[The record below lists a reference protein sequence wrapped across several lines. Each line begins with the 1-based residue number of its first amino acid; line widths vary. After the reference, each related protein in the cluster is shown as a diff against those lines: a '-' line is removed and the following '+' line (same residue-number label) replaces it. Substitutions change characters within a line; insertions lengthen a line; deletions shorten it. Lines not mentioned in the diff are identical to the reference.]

1 MPDMVWT
8 WNVLI
13 ANFVIPLCLL
23 ILWGAIKRQFAER
36 DKKDDRISALLAE
49 KEVEKDRHL
58 AEVDAIKQKDIS
70 MWRKN
75 FSETQCAIKV
85 ALDRVEA
92 SLQDKVTWDHC
103 NERRKV
109 RDQET
114 IRFEDR
120 LRAGGI

>member
-23 ILWGAIKRQFAER
+23 ILWGAIKRQFSER
-36 DKKDDRISALLAE
+36 DKKDDRILELMKE
-49 KEVEKDRHL
+49 KEQVK
-58 AEVDAIKQKDIS
+58 ATDILE
-70 MWRKN
+70 WRRR
-75 FSETQCAIKV
+75 FGETQCDIKLS
-85 ALDRVEA
+85 LDRLEE
-92 SLQDKVTWDHC
+92 SLHKKVPWDHC

-114 IRFEDR
+114 IRIEDR
-120 LRAGGI
+120 MRAGGI

>member
-23 ILWGAIKRQFAER
+23 ILWGAIKRQFSER
-36 DKKDDRISALLAE
+36 DKKDDRISALIAE
-49 KEVEKDRHL
+49 KEVEKERHL

-92 SLQDKVTWDHC
+92 SLHEKVPWDHC
-103 NERRKV
+103 NERR
-109 RDQET
+109 REEDQTMKE
-114 IRFEDR
+114 IEIR
-120 LRAGGI
+120 LRMGGI

>member
-13 ANFVIPLCLL
+13 GNFVMPLCLL
-23 ILWGAIKRQFAER
+23 VLWGAIKRQFSER
-36 DKKDDRISALLAE
+36 DKKDDRIAELMKE
-49 KEVEKDRHL
+49 KEQVKT
-58 AEVDAIKQKDIS
+58 AEVLE
-70 MWRKN
+70 WRRR
-75 FSETQCAIKV
+75 FSETQCAIKLS
-85 ALDRVEA
+85 LDRLEEG
-92 SLQDKVTWDHC
+92 LHEKVTWDHC

-120 LRAGGI
+120 MRAGGI